1 MQSVTSQTFDQEV
14 SQSAVPV
21 IVDFW
26 ATWCGPCRALKPVLE
41 ALSNETN
48 GQFKVVAVD
57 VDESADLA
65 TKYGI
70 SAIPTI
76 LVFKNGEVTERFVG
90 LKSKQDLLKAV
101 GQ

>member
-1 MQSVTSQTFDQEV
+1 MKLVTSQTFDQEV

-21 IVDFW
+21 IVDFY

-41 ALSNETN
+41 ALSREAN
-48 GQFKVVAVD
+48 GQFNVVAVD
-57 VDESADLA
+57 VDESADLS

-76 LVFKNGEVTERFVG
+76 LVFKNGEVVERFVG
-90 LKSKQDLLKAV
+90 IKSKQELLKAV
-101 GQ
+101 GL

>member
-21 IVDFW
+21 ICDFW
-26 ATWCGPCRALKPVLE
+26 ASWCGPCRALKPILE
-41 ALSNETN
+41 AVANEAN

-57 VDESADLA
+57 VDESFDLA
-65 TKYGI
+65 KKYNV

-76 LVFKNGEVTERFVG
+76 LIFKSGEVVQRLVG
-90 LKSKQDLLKAV
+90 LQSKEDLLKAV
-101 GQ
+101 E